1 MQNLNHNK
9 SITTEFYQN
18 YSPTTLI
25 SLGYA
30 KISFYKSALRKKY
43 HIELHDSYSFPQCVK
58 FW

>member
-30 KISFYKSALRKKY
+30 KISFYKSALRKK
-43 HIELHDSYSFPQCVK
+43 ISYRTS
-58 FW
+58 